1 MIFLQVTIH
10 DECALVIVKVIVVIK
25 VCQIMN
31 EGYSLKESVL
41 DRNIYPTV
49 PFVPISMGSTIGR
62 QDS

>member
-1 MIFLQVTIH
+1 MIFLQVKIH

-31 EGYSLKESVL
+31 DSLEESVL

-62 QDS
+62 QGS